1 MPIDINKYKFNKYF
15 LFFLFFNFAITQS
28 PILLHLGVR
37 GIFVLPLMLLFT
49 LFFHFYLHINFSTK
63 LITITFILFFSSLI
77 TSIFWLDLRIL
88 FLPLWSII
96 YLLTLSICTKEDIN
110 KLIDYLTI
118 FFIILLIGAYIS
130 FFLALFGMNP
140 ISNLSDRFGATNIH
154 FYGFTLTNAKQFSL
168 IRPAGIYDEPG
179 AFSFFICTLVF
190 LRNHYKKNE
199 FLSLFILLSGFITF
213 SLTHLLFSFIY
224 LISKYLNYK
233 RLIYLFFL
241 IIFFI
246 IIIYYLEID
255 KIFEELLYSRLI
267 DFSENFT
274 ENERYLNFI
283 NAFAQLLSHPYAFL
297 FGLNP
302 ICIFEIGQCVSNYG
316 MICCNPLEPITSTGI
331 LISWP
336 YYFIIIYL
344 AINGIFKRSN
354 FINFGIVIL
363 FLQRP
368 SVNSAGYTFVIFI
381 IILTL
386 TNNFYVQKK

>member
-1 MPIDINKYKFNKYF
+1 MSIDINTHKFNKYF
-15 LFFLFFNFAITQS
+15 LFFLFFNFAIAQS

-37 GIFVLPLMLLFT
+37 GIFLLPLMLLFT
-49 LFFHFYLHINFSTK
+49 LFFHFYLHRNFSKK
-63 LITITFILFFSSLI
+63 LIIITFILFFSSLF
-77 TSIFWLDLRIL
+77 SSLFWLDLRIL
-88 FLPLWSII
+88 FLPLWSIT
-96 YLLTLSICTKEDIN
+96 YLLTLAICTKEDIS
-110 KLIDYLTI
+110 KLIDYLTF
-118 FFIILLIGAYIS
+118 FFIVLLIGAYIS

-154 FYGFTLTNAKQFSL
+154 FYGFTLTNAKQFSV

-190 LRNHYKKNE
+190 LRNQYKKNE
-199 FLSLFILLSGFITF
+199 FLSLVILLSGFITF

-224 LISKYLNYK
+224 LFSKYLNYK
-233 RLIYLFFL
+233 RLFYLFLL

-246 IIIYYLEID
+246 IIIYYFEIN
-255 KIFEELLYSRLI
+255 KIFDELLYSRLI

-274 ENERYLNFI
+274 ENERYLNFT
-283 NAFAQLLSHPYAFL
+283 NAFEQLLFKPYGLL
-297 FGLNP
+297 FGINP
-302 ICIFEIGQCVSNYG
+302 ICIFEISKCVSNYG

-331 LISWP
+331 LLSWP
-336 YYFIIIYL
+336 YYLIILYL
-344 AINGIFKRSN
+344 TINGILKRAN

-363 FLQRP
+363 LLQRP
-368 SVNSAGYTFVIFI
+368 SVNSAGYTFVIFV